1 MNDDGERRP
10 RVIRRYANRKLYD
23 ASESRYITLQ
33 DVEALVQGGVEVRV
47 VDNRSGEDVTQAA
60 LAQILAGAGRRGDP
74 RYSLS
79 GILSLFGRPGLEKVQ
94 ASREEAERFV
104 RDVVGGLGRGLED
117 LQRRVDERVRHVVN
131 EIDPLRRLSAEVRAL
146 GERLA
151 AVERALGARRA
162 KRKSKRA
169 GRRES

>member
-79 GILSLFGRPGLEKVQ
+79 GILSLFGGPGLEKVQ
-94 ASREEAERFV
+94 ASREEAERSCA
-104 RDVVGGLGRGLED
+104 RGGGRG
-117 LQRRVDERVRHVVN
+117 
-131 EIDPLRRLSAEVRAL
+131 
-146 GERLA
+146 
-151 AVERALGARRA
+151 
-162 KRKSKRA
+162 
-169 GRRES
+169 

>member
-1 MNDDGERRP
+1 MIVVKKYGNRR
-10 RVIRRYANRKLYD
+10 LYD
-23 ASESRYITLQ
+23 MSESRYITLQ

-104 RDVVGGLGRGLED
+104 RDMVGGLGRGLED
-117 LQRRVDERVRHVVN
+117 LQRRIDERVRHVAN
-131 EIDPLRRLSAEVRAL
+131 EIDPLRRLSTEVRAL

-151 AVERALGARRA
+151 AVERALGTRRA
-162 KRKSKRA
+162 KGKSKR
-169 GRRES
+169 RREP